1 MSKNRDVRNLD
12 RENDKVGMM
21 PEMKNAI
28 GAVGFV
34 FLFLMV
40 AGQAQAHVSLDYPNG
55 GEKLDAG
62 SVVQILW
69 SDVISHGPAT
79 YDLWYSTTG
88 QDGPWIAIESGLASG
103 TFSFDWVVPDAPSN
117 QVRLR
122 VKQDNS
128 GTDYF
133 DISDSNLAIVG
144 VSEDLVVELEA
155 EKDATIYEDGDGT
168 AANGV
173 GSYLFTGRNAAQGG
187 AAERRALL
195 GFPVDG
201 AVPAG
206 STITSVSLELTMSR
220 TISGV
225 QTVGLYRLLENW
237 SEGPSDP
244 SGQEGSGVPAAAGD
258 VTWVYRKYP
267 GSPWATP
274 GGSFAQSAS
283 ATVQVGGDGSYS
295 FTSTPGL
302 VADVQGWLD
311 EPSTNFGWALVM
323 DSPASSSA
331 KRFDSREH
339 DAPADRPVLIVAYES
354 GSQGLAAAFDFE
366 PTHPL
371 PGDEV
376 QFSDRSSG
384 QPVSWQWDFGDGQ
397 TSRQQN
403 PTHTFDTFGVFT
415 VTLVV
420 GDGSGDDTAVAEV
433 LIGAAVR
440 RPSRRV
446 LPSR

>member
-155 EKDATIYEDGDGT
+155 EKDATIYEDGE
-168 AANGV
+168 
-173 GSYLFTGRNAAQGG
+173 F
-187 AAERRALL
+187 LL
-195 GFPVDG
+195 
-201 AVPAG
+201 
-206 STITSVSLELTMSR
+206 
-220 TISGV
+220 
-225 QTVGLYRLLENW
+225 
-237 SEGPSDP
+237 
-244 SGQEGSGVPAAAGD
+244 
-258 VTWVYRKYP
+258 
-267 GSPWATP
+267 
-274 GGSFAQSAS
+274 
-283 ATVQVGGDGSYS
+283 
-295 FTSTPGL
+295 
-302 VADVQGWLD
+302 
-311 EPSTNFGWALVM
+311 
-323 DSPASSSA
+323 
-331 KRFDSREH
+331 
-339 DAPADRPVLIVAYES
+339 
-354 GSQGLAAAFDFE
+354 
-366 PTHPL
+366 
-371 PGDEV
+371 
-376 QFSDRSSG
+376 
-384 QPVSWQWDFGDGQ
+384 
-397 TSRQQN
+397 
-403 PTHTFDTFGVFT
+403 
-415 VTLVV
+415 
-420 GDGSGDDTAVAEV
+420 
-433 LIGAAVR
+433 
-440 RPSRRV
+440 
-446 LPSR
+446 